1 MLPGTEDGVTPFW
14 SADSRSIGFFDSAS
28 RKLKKVDVS
37 GGPPETVSDARVGG
51 VAGAGGT
58 WNLQNVILFGQAGG
72 LFRVSAAGG
81 VPTPVTTLDPSRQ
94 ETAHSFP
101 QFLPDGRHFLFLASS
116 GRPENSAIYVGSL
129 DSKDRTRV
137 IAAQLKA
144 EYVSSG
150 SRGHLLF
157 VRDRTLTKQP
167 FDADTFRLTGD
178 PSRVVETVDTI
189 SFGFSSGLA
198 AFSLSKTGVLAYRS
212 GVSSSNSRLV
222 WFDRGGK
229 QLDVLGDEAVY
240 GDVKLSPDGTQAA
253 VSVQDQTTSDI
264 WRYDVARGNRTR
276 FTFDPA
282 DEFAP
287 VWSPDGSRIA
297 FNSRRKGKLHLYQKL
312 STGAGTEEVLL
323 EDDESKFPA
332 SWSADGKSILYVGN
346 ADSAD
351 EDLWVLP
358 LSGDR
363 KRIPFVK
370 TPFREIGG
378 QISPDGRWVAYA
390 SNEGGTFEVYVTPF
404 SAPEIKWPV
413 STAGGRGPLWGR
425 DGNELFFAGPPALTL
440 TAVAVNGKGASF
452 EIGEAKPL
460 FDLPIPMFAGNSNTY
475 RLRYDVTAD
484 GQRFLVNTISASAST
499 SNQINVVLNWT
510 SDLER

>member
-1 MLPGTEDGVTPFW
+1 M
-14 SADSRSIGFFDSAS
+14 
-28 RKLKKVDVS
+28 
-37 GGPPETVSDARVGG
+37 
-51 VAGAGGT
+51 
-58 WNLQNVILFGQAGG
+58 
-72 LFRVSAAGG
+72 
-81 VPTPVTTLDPSRQ
+81 
-94 ETAHSFP
+94 
-101 QFLPDGRHFLFLASS
+101 
-116 GRPENSAIYVGSL
+116 
-129 DSKDRTRV
+129 
-137 IAAQLKA
+137 
-144 EYVSSG
+144 
-150 SRGHLLF
+150 
-157 VRDRTLTKQP
+157 
-167 FDADTFRLTGD
+167 
-178 PSRVVETVDTI
+178 
-189 SFGFSSGLA
+189 
-198 AFSLSKTGVLAYRS
+198 
-212 GVSSSNSRLV
+212 
-222 WFDRGGK
+222 
-229 QLDVLGDEAVY
+229 
-240 GDVKLSPDGTQAA
+240 KLSPDGKQAA

-287 VWSPDGSRIA
+287 IWSPDGSRIA
-297 FNSRRKGKLHLYQKL
+297 FNSRRKGKLNLYQKL

-323 EDDESKFPA
+323 EDDDSKFPA

-346 ADSAD
+346 ADSAN

-363 KRIPFVK
+363 KPIPFVK
-370 TPFREIGG
+370 TPFRDYGG

-390 SNEGGTFEVYVTPF
+390 SNEGGRFEVYVTPF
-404 SAPEIKWPV
+404 SAPDVKWPV

-425 DGNELFFAGPPALTL
+425 DGNELFFAASPNFTL

-460 FDLPIPMFAGNSNTY
+460 FDLPIPMFAGPSNSY

-499 SNQINVVLNWT
+499 SNEINVVLNWT